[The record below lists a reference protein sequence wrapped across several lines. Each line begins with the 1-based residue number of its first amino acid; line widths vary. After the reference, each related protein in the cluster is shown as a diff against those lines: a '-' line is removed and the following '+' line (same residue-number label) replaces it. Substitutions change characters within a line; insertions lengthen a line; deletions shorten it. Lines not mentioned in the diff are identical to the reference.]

1 MARSAYH
8 LEFKGKKLKDMKKS
22 LLLAIA
28 ALCATM
34 TFAITPE
41 ELADSLNVFASQ
53 RAYLGKVKVS
63 DIQIDEKNITITT
76 CNRLSCVSLSP
87 QEIDE
92 LKSSVRQWVGGA
104 PTAQVNILSDGKE
117 LNEWVTAIYQKRD
130 KKLQYKPA
138 SAKYPLVHNASQP
151 YSAKQGLDGK
161 HIALWGS
168 HGIYY
173 VQAYRMWKWQR
184 ARLWTTIEDLY
195 TSSYTMPFLVPMLE
209 NAGAVVLQPRERDT
223 QLHEVIV
230 DDSQLAMGITPA
242 EGTGWGRPLKPLLEG
257 DNPFAMGGYSTVKST
272 AQYTPNLPE
281 GGEYAVYVS
290 YKSLPKSNPQA
301 EYTVVHKGISTTYH
315 VNQQMGGGTWIYLG
329 TFDFGTDANSNY
341 VTLTHKGKHITTTD
355 AIKFGGGWGSVA
367 RYPHP
372 EIGDDDFYTK
382 KDTHSQEVVT
392 DSTKHIENQVFATTS
407 GYPRYIE
414 GARYWLQYA
423 GIPDS
428 VYNYTGSKNDYTD
441 DFSCRGRWVNYL
453 AGGSTAYPE
462 GPGLNIP
469 VNMSVAFHSDA
480 GCHPTDKLVGTFMF
494 YTIKDDDK
502 ETTYPSGGD
511 RICNR
516 DFADYIQTQIVEDI
530 RQTMMPTWQKRH
542 LMQKSMSETRNP
554 KVPSTIIELLSHH
567 NYYDMTFGLDPK
579 FKFIA
584 SRAIYKG
591 MLRFIHQTT
600 GTPYVVQPLPV
611 QKMNISYTNNDSLH
625 IRWAERVDRLEPTAT
640 PTYYIVY
647 TRTSQLRDGQWQ
659 TSDWDNGIR
668 VTTPHA
674 TLPIQRGV
682 KYDIMVRAGNDGGVS
697 LPSEVLSAYIDAKYD
712 NKLALIINGFHR
724 VDAPEMFGIDSITG
738 GVVPGS
744 YAVSYGKE
752 ISFLGEQFDY
762 DRTNM
767 WESDDDCGFGMCHA
781 DKQKE
786 VNIGNTFDYPSM
798 HGNTLAQMGISYVST
813 SINAIESLEPY
824 TLVDII
830 MGKEKGE
837 KTDTIGCIPMHLRK
851 AIETYT
857 EQGGKILLSGSYI
870 ASDMRHTCD
879 TAFTH
884 NVLHYRYKTE
894 KASTCGRI
902 NFQYN
907 ILPTQQ
913 YEYYTKPNPQ
923 VIECEWPD
931 GIEPMTGGV
940 RIARYDDTYVNAGV
954 AYQDDKNRMII
965 LPFMLESVKEFDSLY
980 SDCIN
985 WLLHP

>member
-1 MARSAYH
+1 
-8 LEFKGKKLKDMKKS
+8 MKKS
-22 LLLAIA
+22 FFLAIA

-34 TFAITPE
+34 TFAITPQ

-63 DIQIDEKNITITT
+63 DIQIDEKNITINT
-76 CNRLSCVSLSP
+76 CNRLSCISLTP
-87 QEIDE
+87 EEIAG
-92 LKSSVRQWVGGA
+92 LKESVRQWVGGA
-104 PTAQVNILSDGKE
+104 PTAEVQIISDGKE
-117 LNEWVTAIYQKRD
+117 LDEWVTALYRKRD
-130 KKLQYKPA
+130 KKVQYKPA

-230 DDSQLAMGITPA
+230 DDSQLATGITPA

-257 DNPFAMGGYSTVKST
+257 DNPFMMGGYSTVKST

-281 GGEYAVYVS
+281 AGEYAVYVS

-341 VTLTHKGKHITTTD
+341 VTLTHKGKQITTTD

-392 DSTKHIENQVFATTS
+392 DSTLHIANQVHATTS

-453 AGGSTAYPE
+453 AGGSATYPE

-494 YTIKDDDK
+494 YTIKDDDQ

-516 DFADYIQTQIVEDI
+516 DFADYLQTQIVEDI

-542 LMQKSMSETRNP
+542 LMHKSMSETRNP

-579 FKFIA
+579 FKFIV

-611 QKMNISYTNNDSLH
+611 QQMNISYANNDSLH

-647 TRTSQLRDGQWQ
+647 TRTSQLKDGQWH

-668 VTTPHA
+668 VSAAEA

-682 KYDIMVRAGNDGGVS
+682 KYDIMVRAGNNGGVS
-697 LPSEVLSAYIDAKYD
+697 LPSEVLSAYIAPQYK
-712 NKLALIINGFHR
+712 NELALIINGFHR
-724 VDAPEMFGIDSITG
+724 VDAPDMFGIDSITG

-798 HGNTLAQMGISYVST
+798 HGNALAQMGISYVST

-824 TLVDII
+824 ALVDII

-837 KTDTIGCIPMHLRK
+837 KTDTIGCIPMHLRH
-851 AIETYT
+851 AIEAYT
-857 EQGGKILLSGSYI
+857 AQGGKLLLSGSYI

-907 ILPTQQ
+907 ILPTKQ

-931 GIEPMTGGV
+931 GIEPMTGSV

-965 LPFMLESVKEFDSLY
+965 LPFMLESVKDFPSLY

-985 WLLHP
+985 WLISQ

>member
-1 MARSAYH
+1 
-8 LEFKGKKLKDMKKS
+8 MKKS
-22 LLLAIA
+22 FLLAIA

-34 TFAITPE
+34 TFAITPQ
-41 ELADSLNVFASQ
+41 ELADSLNVFASE

-63 DIQIDEKNITITT
+63 DIQIDEKNITVTT
-76 CNRLSCVSLSP
+76 CNRLSCISLTP
-87 QEIDE
+87 QEITQ
-92 LKSSVRQWVGGA
+92 LKESVRQWVGGA
-104 PTAQVNILSDGKE
+104 PTATVSIISDGKE
-117 LNEWVTAIYQKRD
+117 LDEWVTALYKKRD

-223 QLHEVIV
+223 QLNEVIV
-230 DDSQLAMGITPA
+230 DDSQLATGIAPA
-242 EGTGWGRPLKPLLEG
+242 EGSGWGRPLKPLLEG
-257 DNPFAMGGYSTVKST
+257 DNPFAMGGYSIVKST
-272 AQYTPNLPE
+272 ARYTPNLPE
-281 GGEYAVYVS
+281 AGEYAVYVS

-329 TFDFGTDANSNY
+329 TFDFGTDGNSNY
-341 VTLTHKGKHITTTD
+341 VALTHRGKHITTTD

-372 EIGDDDFYTK
+372 EIGHDDFYTK

-392 DSTKHIENQVFATTS
+392 DSTSHKEMQAFATTS

-453 AGGSTAYPE
+453 AGGSAAYPD

-480 GCHPTDKLVGTFMF
+480 GCYPTDKLVGTFMF
-494 YTIKDDDK
+494 YTITGDDK
-502 ETTYPSGGD
+502 ETTYPAGGD

-530 RQTMMPTWQKRH
+530 RQTMVPNWQKRH

-579 FKFIA
+579 FKFIV

-611 QKMNISYTNNDSLH
+611 QQMNVIYANNDTLQ
-625 IRWAERVDRLEPTAT
+625 IRWAERVDSLEPTAT
-640 PTYYIVY
+640 PSYYVLY
-647 TRTSQLRDGQWQ
+647 TRTSQLKDGEWQ
-659 TSDWDNGIR
+659 TTDWDNG
-668 VTTPHA
+668 VVVKQNNA
-674 TLPIQRGV
+674 TMAIQRGV
-682 KYDIMVRAGNDGGVS
+682 KYDFMVRAGNNGGVS
-697 LPSEVLSAYIDAKYD
+697 MPSEVMSAYIDPAY
-712 NKLALIINGFHR
+712 NNNLALIINGFHR

-738 GVVPGS
+738 GIVPGS
-744 YAVSYGKE
+744 FAVSYGKE

-798 HGNTLAQMGISYVST
+798 HGKTLARMGVSYVSS
-813 SINAIESLEPY
+813 SINAIESLQPY

-830 MGKEKGE
+830 MGKQKGE
-837 KTDTIGCIPMHLRK
+837 KTDTIGCIPSHLRN
-851 AIETYT
+851 AIQAYT
-857 EQGGKILLSGSYI
+857 NQGGKILLTGSYI

-907 ILPTQQ
+907 ILPTKQ
-913 YEYYTKPNPQ
+913 YEYYTKPNLQ

-954 AYQDDKNRMII
+954 AYQDNKNRMII
-965 LPFMLESVKEFDSLY
+965 LPFMLESVKDFDALY

>member
-1 MARSAYH
+1 
-8 LEFKGKKLKDMKKS
+8 MKRAF
-22 LLLAIA
+22 LIAIA
-28 ALCATM
+28 ALCATLA
-34 TFAITPE
+34 FAITPQ
-41 ELADSLNVFASQ
+41 ELADSLSVFASE
-53 RAYLGKVKVS
+53 RAYVGKVKVS
-63 DIQIDEKNITITT
+63 DIQMDEKNITVTT
-76 CNRLSCVSLSP
+76 CNRLASISLTP
-87 QEIDE
+87 EEITT
-92 LKSSVRQWVGGA
+92 LKESVRQWVGGA
-104 PTAQVNILSDGKE
+104 PTAQVHIFSDGKE
-117 LNEWVTAIYQKRD
+117 LDEWVTALYKKRD
-130 KKLQYKPA
+130 KKLQYKA
-138 SAKYPLVHNASQP
+138 VSAKYPLVHNISQP
-151 YSAKQGLDGK
+151 YSAQQGLDGK

-195 TSSYTMPFLVPMLE
+195 TSSYTSTFLVPMLE

-223 QLHEVIV
+223 QLHEVII
-230 DDSQLAMGITPA
+230 DDSQLSEGITPA
-242 EGTGWGRPLKPLLEG
+242 EGSGWGRPIKPLLEG
-257 DNPFAMGGYSTVKST
+257 DNPFAMGGYSTVNNQ
-272 AQYTPNLPE
+272 ARYTPNLPE
-281 GGEYAVYVS
+281 AGEYAVYVS

-329 TFDFGTDANSNY
+329 TFDFGTDVNSNY
-341 VTLTHKGKHITTTD
+341 VTLTHKGKHTTTTD

-392 DSTKHIENQVFATTS
+392 DSSKHIANQAFATTS

-428 VYNYTGSKNDYTD
+428 IYNYTGSKNDYTD

-453 AGGSTAYPE
+453 AGGSAAYPD

-480 GCHPTDKLVGTFMF
+480 GCYPTDKLVGTFMF
-494 YTIKDDDK
+494 YTLYDDDK
-502 ETTYPSGGD
+502 ETTYPAGGD

-516 DFADYIQTQIVEDI
+516 DYADYIQTQIVEDI

-542 LMQKSMSETRNP
+542 LMHKSMSETRNP

-579 FKFIA
+579 FKFIV

-611 QKMNISYTNNDSLH
+611 QEMNISYTNNDTLN

-640 PTYYIVY
+640 PTYYILY
-647 TRTSQLRDGQWQ
+647 TRTSQLKDGEWIA
-659 TSDWDNGIR
+659 SDWDNGVKVKNPKAAI
-668 VTTPHA
+668 A
-674 TLPIQRGV
+674 IKRGV
-682 KYDIMVRAGNDGGVS
+682 KYDFMVRAGNNGGVS
-697 LPSEVLSAYIDAKYD
+697 LPSETLSAYIAPDYKND
-712 NKLALIINGFHR
+712 LALIINGFHR
-724 VDAPEMFGIDSITG
+724 VDAPDMFGIDSITG
-738 GVVPGS
+738 GVIPGS

-798 HGNTLAQMGISYVST
+798 HGNVLAQMGISYVS
-813 SINAIESLEPY
+813 SSVDAIESLEPY

-830 MGKEKGE
+830 MGKQKGE
-837 KTDTIGCIPMHLRK
+837 KTDTIGCIPMHLRE
-851 AIETYT
+851 AINSYT
-857 EQGGKILLSGSYI
+857 HQGGKILLTGSYI

-879 TAFTH
+879 TAWTH
-884 NVLHYRYKTE
+884 NTMHYRYKTE

-954 AYQDDKNRMII
+954 AYQDDLNRMII
-965 LPFMLESVKEFDSLY
+965 LPFMLESVKDFNGLY
-980 SDCIN
+980 SECIK
-985 WLLHP
+985 WLISL

>member
-1 MARSAYH
+1 
-8 LEFKGKKLKDMKKS
+8 MKKS
-22 LLLAIA
+22 FFLAIA

-34 TFAITPE
+34 TFAITPQ

-63 DIQIDEKNITITT
+63 DIQIDEKNITINT
-76 CNRLSCVSLSP
+76 CNRLSCISLTP
-87 QEIDE
+87 EEIAG
-92 LKSSVRQWVGGA
+92 LKESVRQWVGGA
-104 PTAQVNILSDGKE
+104 PTAEVQIISDGKE
-117 LNEWVTAIYQKRD
+117 LDEWVTALYRKRD
-130 KKLQYKPA
+130 KKVQYKPA

-230 DDSQLAMGITPA
+230 DDSQLATGITPA

-281 GGEYAVYVS
+281 AGEYAVYVS

-315 VNQQMGGGTWIYLG
+315 VNQQMGGGTWIHLG

-341 VTLTHKGKHITTTD
+341 VTLTHKGKQITTTD

-392 DSTKHIENQVFATTS
+392 DSTLHIANQVHATTS

-453 AGGSTAYPE
+453 AGGSAAYPE

-494 YTIKDDDK
+494 YTIKDDDQ

-516 DFADYIQTQIVEDI
+516 DFADYLQTQIVEDI

-542 LMQKSMSETRNP
+542 LMHKSMSETRNP

-579 FKFIA
+579 FKFIV

-611 QKMNISYTNNDSLH
+611 QQMNISYANNDSLH

-647 TRTSQLRDGQWQ
+647 TRTSQLKDGQWQ

-668 VTTPHA
+668 VSA
-674 TLPIQRGV
+674 AEAILPIQRGV
-682 KYDIMVRAGNDGGVS
+682 KYDIMVRAGNNGGVS
-697 LPSEVLSAYIDAKYD
+697 MPSEVLSAYIAPQY
-712 NKLALIINGFHR
+712 NNELALIINGFHR
-724 VDAPEMFGIDSITG
+724 VDAPDMFGIDSITG

-744 YAVSYGKE
+744 YAVSYCKD

-798 HGNTLAQMGISYVST
+798 HGDALAQMGISYVST

-824 TLVDII
+824 ALVDII

-837 KTDTIGCIPMHLRK
+837 KTDTIGCIPMHLRQ
-851 AIETYT
+851 AIEAYT
-857 EQGGKILLSGSYI
+857 AQGGKLLLSGSYI

-907 ILPTQQ
+907 ILPTKQ

-954 AYQDDKNRMII
+954 AYQDDKNRIII
-965 LPFMLESVKEFDSLY
+965 LPFMLESVKDFPALY

-985 WLLHP
+985 WLISQ

>member
-1 MARSAYH
+1 
-8 LEFKGKKLKDMKKS
+8 MKKS

-63 DIQIDEKNITITT
+63 DIQIDEKNITVTT
-76 CNRLSCVSLSP
+76 CNRLSCVSLTP
-87 QEIDE
+87 EEITG
-92 LKSSVRQWVGGA
+92 LKESVRQWVGGA

-117 LNEWVTAIYQKRD
+117 LDEWVTALYRKRD

-230 DDSQLAMGITPA
+230 DDSQLATGITPA

-392 DSTKHIENQVFATTS
+392 DSTKHIENQAFATTS

-516 DFADYIQTQIVEDI
+516 DFADFIQTQIVEDI

-542 LMQKSMSETRNP
+542 LMHQSMSETRNP

-611 QKMNISYTNNDSLH
+611 QQMNISYANNDSLH
-625 IRWAERVDRLEPTAT
+625 ISWAERVDRLEPTAT
-640 PTYYIVY
+640 PTYYIIY

-798 HGNTLAQMGISYVST
+798 HGNTLAQLGISYVST

-837 KTDTIGCIPMHLRK
+837 KTDTIGCIPMHLRN

-857 EQGGKILLSGSYI
+857 EQGGKILLAGSYI

-965 LPFMLESVKEFDSLY
+965 LPFMLESVKDFDALY
-980 SDCIN
+980 SNCIK
-985 WLLHP
+985 WLNND

>member
-1 MARSAYH
+1 
-8 LEFKGKKLKDMKKS
+8 MKKS
-22 LLLAIA
+22 FFLAIA

-34 TFAITPE
+34 TFAITPQ

-63 DIQIDEKNITITT
+63 DIQIDEKNITINT
-76 CNRLSCVSLSP
+76 CNRLSCISLTP
-87 QEIDE
+87 EEIAG
-92 LKSSVRQWVGGA
+92 LKESVRQWVGGA
-104 PTAQVNILSDGKE
+104 PTAEVQIISDGKE
-117 LNEWVTAIYQKRD
+117 LNEWVTALYKKRD

-230 DDSQLAMGITPA
+230 DDSQLATGITPA

-281 GGEYAVYVS
+281 AGEYAVYVS

-341 VTLTHKGKHITTTD
+341 VTLTHKGKQITTTD

-392 DSTKHIENQVFATTS
+392 DSTLHIANQVHATTS

-453 AGGSTAYPE
+453 AGGSAAYPE

-494 YTIKDDDK
+494 YTIKDDDQ

-516 DFADYIQTQIVEDI
+516 DFADYLQTQIVEDI
-530 RQTMMPTWQKRH
+530 RHTMMPTWQKRH
-542 LMQKSMSETRNP
+542 LMHKSMSETRNP

-567 NYYDMTFGLDPK
+567 NYYDMTFGLDPR
-579 FKFIA
+579 FKFIV

-611 QKMNISYTNNDSLH
+611 QQMNISYANNDSLH
-625 IRWAERVDRLEPTAT
+625 IRWAERMDRLEPTAT

-647 TRTSQLRDGQWQ
+647 TRTSQLKDGQWQ

-668 VTTPHA
+668 VSATEA
-674 TLPIQRGV
+674 TLPIQCGV
-682 KYDIMVRAGNDGGVS
+682 KYDIMVRAGNNGGVS
-697 LPSEVLSAYIDAKYD
+697 MPSEVLSAYIAPQYK
-712 NKLALIINGFHR
+712 NELALIINGFHR
-724 VDAPEMFGIDSITG
+724 VDAPDMFGIDSITG

-798 HGNTLAQMGISYVST
+798 HGNALAKMGISYVSS

-837 KTDTIGCIPMHLRK
+837 KTDTIGCIPMHLRH
-851 AIETYT
+851 AIEAYT
-857 EQGGKILLSGSYI
+857 AQGGKLLLSGSYI

-907 ILPTQQ
+907 ILPTKQ

-931 GIEPMTGGV
+931 GIEPMAGGV

-965 LPFMLESVKEFDSLY
+965 LPFMLESVKDFQALY

-985 WLLHP
+985 WLISQ

>member
-1 MARSAYH
+1 
-8 LEFKGKKLKDMKKS
+8 MKRAF
-22 LLLAIA
+22 LIAIA
-28 ALCATM
+28 ALCATLA
-34 TFAITPE
+34 FAITPQ
-41 ELADSLNVFASQ
+41 ELADSLSVFASE
-53 RAYLGKVKVS
+53 RAYVGKVKVS
-63 DIQIDEKNITITT
+63 DIQMDEKNITVTT
-76 CNRLSCVSLSP
+76 CNRLASISLTP
-87 QEIDE
+87 EEITM
-92 LKSSVRQWVGGA
+92 LKESVRQWVGGA
-104 PTAQVNILSDGKE
+104 PTAQVHIFSDGKE
-117 LNEWVTAIYQKRD
+117 LDEWVTALYKKRD
-130 KKLQYKPA
+130 KKLQYKA
-138 SAKYPLVHNASQP
+138 VSAKYPLVHNISQP
-151 YSAKQGLDGK
+151 YSAQQGLDGK

-195 TSSYTMPFLVPMLE
+195 TSSYTSTFLVPMLE

-223 QLHEVIV
+223 QLHEVII
-230 DDSQLAMGITPA
+230 DDSQLSEGITPA
-242 EGTGWGRPLKPLLEG
+242 EGSGWGRPIKPLLEG
-257 DNPFAMGGYSTVKST
+257 DNPFAMGGYSTVNNQ
-272 AQYTPNLPE
+272 ARYTPNLPE
-281 GGEYAVYVS
+281 AGEYAVYVS

-329 TFDFGTDANSNY
+329 TFDFGTDVNSNY
-341 VTLTHKGKHITTTD
+341 VTLTHKGKHTTTTD

-392 DSTKHIENQVFATTS
+392 DSSKHIANQAFATTS

-428 VYNYTGSKNDYTD
+428 IYNYTGSKNDYTD

-453 AGGSTAYPE
+453 AGGSAAYPD

-480 GCHPTDKLVGTFMF
+480 GCYPTDKLVGTFMF
-494 YTIKDDDK
+494 YTLYDDDK
-502 ETTYPSGGD
+502 ETTYPAGGD

-516 DFADYIQTQIVEDI
+516 DYADYIQTQIVEDI

-542 LMQKSMSETRNP
+542 LMHKSMSETRNP

-579 FKFIA
+579 FKFIV

-611 QKMNISYTNNDSLH
+611 QEMNISYTNNDTLN

-640 PTYYIVY
+640 PTYYILY
-647 TRTSQLRDGQWQ
+647 TRTSQLKDGEWIA
-659 TSDWDNGIR
+659 SDWDNGVKVKNPKAAI
-668 VTTPHA
+668 A
-674 TLPIQRGV
+674 IKRGV
-682 KYDIMVRAGNDGGVS
+682 KYDFMVRAGNNGGVS
-697 LPSEVLSAYIDAKYD
+697 LPSETLSAYIAPDYKND
-712 NKLALIINGFHR
+712 LALIINGFHR
-724 VDAPEMFGIDSITG
+724 VDAPDMFGIDSITG
-738 GVVPGS
+738 GVIPGS

-798 HGNTLAQMGISYVST
+798 HGNVLAQMGISYVS
-813 SINAIESLEPY
+813 SSVDAIESLEPY

-830 MGKEKGE
+830 MGKQKGE
-837 KTDTIGCIPMHLRK
+837 KTDTIGCIPMHLRE
-851 AIETYT
+851 AINSYT
-857 EQGGKILLSGSYI
+857 HQGGKILLTGSYI

-879 TAFTH
+879 TAWTH
-884 NVLHYRYKTE
+884 NTMHYRYKTE

-954 AYQDDKNRMII
+954 AYQDDLNRMII
-965 LPFMLESVKEFDSLY
+965 LPFMLESVKDFNGLY
-980 SDCIN
+980 SECIK
-985 WLLHP
+985 WLISL

>member
-1 MARSAYH
+1 
-8 LEFKGKKLKDMKKS
+8 MKKAYI
-22 LLLAIA
+22 LVIA
-28 ALCATM
+28 ALCATI

-41 ELADSLNVFASQ
+41 ELASSLSDFASE
-53 RAYLGKVKVS
+53 RAYVGKVKVS
-63 DIQIDEKNITITT
+63 DIQIDDKNITVTT
-76 CNRLSCVSLSP
+76 CNRLACISLSP
-87 QEIDE
+87 EE
-92 LKSSVRQWVGGA
+92 VSSLKDSVRLWVGVD
-104 PTAQVNILSDGKE
+104 PTMQVNIISDGKE
-117 LNEWVTAIYQKRD
+117 LNEWGTALYTKRD
-130 KKLQYKPA
+130 KNLQYKVA

-195 TSSYTMPFLVPMLE
+195 TSSYTRSFLVPMLE

-230 DDSQLAMGITPA
+230 DDSELTEGITSVQDA
-242 EGTGWGRPLKPLLEG
+242 GWGRPSAPLLEG
-257 DNPFAMGGYSTVKST
+257 DNPFAMGNYSTVNT
-272 AQYTPNLPE
+272 AVRYTPQLPE
-281 GGEYAVYVS
+281 SGEYAVYVS

-301 EYTVVHKGISTTYH
+301 KYTVVHKGISTTYH

-329 TFDFGTDANSNY
+329 TFDFGTDVNSNY

-372 EIGDDDFYTK
+372 EIGHDDFYTK

-392 DSTKHIENQVFATTS
+392 DSTSHKEMQALATTS

-453 AGGSTAYPE
+453 AGGSKAYPE

-480 GCHPTDKLVGTFMF
+480 GCYPTDEIVGTFMF
-494 YTIKDDDK
+494 YIDKGDDQ
-502 ETTYPSGGD
+502 ETTYPAGGD

-530 RQTMMPTWQKRH
+530 RQTMLPTWQKRH
-542 LMQKSMSETRNP
+542 LMRKSLSEVRNP
-554 KVPSTIIELLSHH
+554 KVPCTIIELLSHH
-567 NYYDMTFGLDPK
+567 NYYDMKFGLDPK
-579 FKFIA
+579 FKFIV

-611 QKMNISYTNNDSLH
+611 QQMNIDYVQGDSLQ
-625 IRWAERVDRLEPTAT
+625 ISWAERIDRLEPTAT
-640 PTYYIVY
+640 PTYYILY
-647 TRTSQLRDGQWQ
+647 TRASKKKDGQWIA
-659 TSDWDNGIR
+659 SDWDNG
-668 VTTPHA
+668 VVVSQNSTTIA
-674 TLPIQRGV
+674 IQRGV
-682 KYDIMVRAGNDGGVS
+682 KYDFMVRAGNEGGVS
-697 LPSEVLSAYIDAKYD
+697 LESEILSAYIDPAYD
-712 NKLALIINGFHR
+712 NKQLVLIINGFHR

-781 DKQKE
+781 DYQKE
-786 VNIGNTFDYPSM
+786 VNMGNTFDYPSM
-798 HGNTLAQMGISYVST
+798 HGQSLAEMGVSYVSS
-813 SINAIESLEPY
+813 SINAVESLAPY
-824 TLVDII
+824 ALVDII
-830 MGKEKGE
+830 MGKEKTS
-837 KTDTIGCIPMHLRK
+837 KNDSIGCIPMHMRN
-851 AIETYT
+851 AIEAYT
-857 EQGGKILLSGSYI
+857 NQGGKLLLTGSYI
-870 ASDMRHTCD
+870 ASNMRHTCD

-907 ILPTQQ
+907 VLPTKQ
-913 YEYYTKPNPQ
+913 YEYYTRPNPQ

-931 GIEPMTGGV
+931 GIEPMTGGA

-954 AYQDDKNRMII
+954 AYEDDKNRMII
-965 LPFMLESVKEFDSLY
+965 LPFMLESVKDFNKLY

-985 WLLHP
+985 WLINP

>member
-1 MARSAYH
+1 
-8 LEFKGKKLKDMKKS
+8 MKKS

-41 ELADSLNVFASQ
+41 ELADSLNVFASR

-63 DIQIDEKNITITT
+63 DIQIDEQNITITT

-130 KKLQYKPA
+130 KKLQYKMA
-138 SAKYPLVHNASQP
+138 TAKYPLVHNASQP

-230 DDSQLAMGITPA
+230 DDSQLAIGITHA

-281 GGEYAVYVS
+281 EGEYAVYVS

-301 EYTVVHKGISTTYH
+301 EYTVVHKGITTTYH

-329 TFDFGTDANSNY
+329 TFDFGTDANSNF

-355 AIKFGGGWGSVA
+355 AVKFGGGWGSVA

-392 DSTKHIENQVFATTS
+392 DSTKHIENQAFATTS

-494 YTIKDDDK
+494 YTIKDDDQQ
-502 ETTYPSGGD
+502 TTYPSGGD

-516 DFADYIQTQIVEDI
+516 DFADFIQTQIVEDI

-542 LMQKSMSETRNP
+542 LMHQSMSETRNP

-611 QKMNISYTNNDSLH
+611 QQMNINYANNDSLH
-625 IRWAERVDRLEPTAT
+625 ITWAERVDRLEPTAT
-640 PTYYIVY
+640 PTYYIIY

-668 VTTPHA
+668 VTTPQA
-674 TLPIQRGV
+674 MLPIQRGV

-738 GVVPGS
+738 GIVPGS

-798 HGNTLAQMGISYVST
+798 HGNTLAQLGISYVST

-931 GIEPMTGGV
+931 GIEPMTGSV

-965 LPFMLESVKEFDSLY
+965 LPFMLESVKDFPALY

-985 WLLHP
+985 WLISQ

>member
-1 MARSAYH
+1 
-8 LEFKGKKLKDMKKS
+8 MKKS
-22 LLLAIA
+22 FFLAIA

-63 DIQIDEKNITITT
+63 DIQIDEQNITITT

-130 KKLQYKPA
+130 KKLQYKMA
-138 SAKYPLVHNASQP
+138 TAKYPLVHNASQP

-281 GGEYAVYVS
+281 EGEYAVYVS

-301 EYTVVHKGISTTYH
+301 EYTVVHKGITTTYH

-329 TFDFGTDANSNY
+329 TFDFGTDANSNF

-355 AIKFGGGWGSVA
+355 AVKFGGGWGSVA

-392 DSTKHIENQVFATTS
+392 DSTKHIENQAFATTS

-494 YTIKDDDK
+494 YTIKDDDQQ
-502 ETTYPSGGD
+502 TTYPSGGD

-516 DFADYIQTQIVEDI
+516 DFADFIQTQIVEDI

-542 LMQKSMSETRNP
+542 LMHQSMSETRNP

-611 QKMNISYTNNDSLH
+611 QQMNINYANNDSLH
-625 IRWAERVDRLEPTAT
+625 ITWAERVDRLEPTAT
-640 PTYYIVY
+640 PTYYIIY

-668 VTTPHA
+668 VTTPQA
-674 TLPIQRGV
+674 MLPIQRGV

-738 GVVPGS
+738 GIVPGS

-798 HGNTLAQMGISYVST
+798 HGNTLAQLGISYVST

-931 GIEPMTGGV
+931 GIEPMTGSV

-965 LPFMLESVKEFDSLY
+965 LPFMLESVKDFPALY

-985 WLLHP
+985 WLISQ

>member
-1 MARSAYH
+1 
-8 LEFKGKKLKDMKKS
+8 MKKS

-230 DDSQLAMGITPA
+230 DDSQLATGITPA

-392 DSTKHIENQVFATTS
+392 DSTLHIANQALATTS

-516 DFADYIQTQIVEDI
+516 DFADFIQTQIVEDI

-542 LMQKSMSETRNP
+542 LMHQSMSETRNP

-611 QKMNISYTNNDSLH
+611 QQMNISYANNDSLH

-640 PTYYIVY
+640 PTYYIIY

-724 VDAPEMFGIDSITG
+724 VDAPKMFGIDSITG

-798 HGNTLAQMGISYVST
+798 HGTTLAQMGISYVST

-965 LPFMLESVKEFDSLY
+965 LPFMLESVKDFDALY
-980 SDCIN
+980 SDCIK
-985 WLLHP
+985 WLNND

>member
-1 MARSAYH
+1 
-8 LEFKGKKLKDMKKS
+8 MKKS

-63 DIQIDEKNITITT
+63 DMQIDENNITITT
-76 CNRLSCVSLSP
+76 CNRLSCVSLTP
-87 QEIDE
+87 EEIAG
-92 LKSSVRQWVGGA
+92 LKESVRQWVGGA
-104 PTAQVNILSDGKE
+104 PTAQVHILSDGKE
-117 LNEWVTAIYQKRD
+117 LDEWVTALYRKRD

-272 AQYTPNLPE
+272 AQYTPTLPKA
-281 GGEYAVYVS
+281 GEYAVYVS

-329 TFDFGTDANSNY
+329 TFDFGTDANSNF

-355 AIKFGGGWGSVA
+355 AVKFGGGWGSVA

-392 DSTKHIENQVFATTS
+392 DSTKHIENQAFATTS

-516 DFADYIQTQIVEDI
+516 DFADFIQTQIVEDI

-542 LMQKSMSETRNP
+542 LMHQSMSETRNP

-611 QKMNISYTNNDSLH
+611 QQMNISYANNDSLH

-640 PTYYIVY
+640 PTYYIIY

-857 EQGGKILLSGSYI
+857 EQGGKILLAGSYI

-913 YEYYTKPNPQ
+913 YEYYTTPNPQ

-965 LPFMLESVKEFDSLY
+965 LPFMLESVKDFHALY

-985 WLLHP
+985 WLLLNP

>member
-1 MARSAYH
+1 
-8 LEFKGKKLKDMKKS
+8 MKKS
-22 LLLAIA
+22 FFLAIA

-34 TFAITPE
+34 TFAITPQ

-63 DIQIDEKNITITT
+63 DIQIDEKNITINT
-76 CNRLSCVSLSP
+76 CNRLSCISLTP
-87 QEIDE
+87 EEIAG
-92 LKSSVRQWVGGA
+92 LKESVRQWVGGA
-104 PTAQVNILSDGKE
+104 PTAEVQIISDGKE
-117 LNEWVTAIYQKRD
+117 LNEWVTALYRKRD
-130 KKLQYKPA
+130 KKVQYKPA

-230 DDSQLAMGITPA
+230 DDSQLATGITPA

-281 GGEYAVYVS
+281 AGEYAVYVS

-341 VTLTHKGKHITTTD
+341 VTLTHKGKQITTTD

-392 DSTKHIENQVFATTS
+392 DSTLHIANQVHATTS

-453 AGGSTAYPE
+453 AGGSAAYPE

-494 YTIKDDDK
+494 YTIKDDDQ

-516 DFADYIQTQIVEDI
+516 DFADYLQTQIVEDI

-542 LMQKSMSETRNP
+542 LMHKSMSETRNP

-567 NYYDMTFGLDPK
+567 NYYDMTFGLNPK
-579 FKFIA
+579 FKFIV

-611 QKMNISYTNNDSLH
+611 QQMNISYANNDSLH

-647 TRTSQLRDGQWQ
+647 TRTSQLKDGQWQ

-668 VTTPHA
+668 VSATEA

-682 KYDIMVRAGNDGGVS
+682 KYDIMVRAGNNGGVS
-697 LPSEVLSAYIDAKYD
+697 MPSEVLSAYIAPQYK
-712 NKLALIINGFHR
+712 NELALIINGFHR
-724 VDAPEMFGIDSITG
+724 VDAPDMFGIDSITG

-837 KTDTIGCIPMHLRK
+837 KTDTIGCIPTHLRH
-851 AIETYT
+851 AIEAYT
-857 EQGGKILLSGSYI
+857 AQGGKLLLSGSYI

-907 ILPTQQ
+907 ILPTKQ

-965 LPFMLESVKEFDSLY
+965 LPFMLESVKDFQALY

-985 WLLHP
+985 WLISQ

>member
-1 MARSAYH
+1 
-8 LEFKGKKLKDMKKS
+8 MKKS

-41 ELADSLNVFASQ
+41 ELADSLNQFASQ

-63 DIQIDEKNITITT
+63 DIQIDEENITVTT
-76 CNRLSCVSLSP
+76 CNRLSCISLSP

-92 LKSSVRQWVGGA
+92 LKSSVRQWVNGE
-104 PTAQVNILSDGKE
+104 PTAEVHILSDGKE
-117 LNEWVTAIYQKRD
+117 LNEWVTALYRKRD
-130 KKLQYKPA
+130 KKLQYKA
-138 SAKYPLVHNASQP
+138 TSAKYPLVHNASQP

-230 DDSQLAMGITPA
+230 DDSQLATGITPA

-257 DNPFAMGGYSTVKST
+257 DNPFTMGGYSTVNTS
-272 AQYTPNLPE
+272 ARYTPALPAS
-281 GGEYAVYVS
+281 GEYAVYVS

-329 TFDFGTDANSNY
+329 TFDFGTDANSNF

-392 DSTKHIENQVFATTS
+392 DSTKHIENQAFATTS

-453 AGGSTAYPE
+453 AGGSAAYPE

-494 YTIKDDDK
+494 YTIKDDDQQ
-502 ETTYPSGGD
+502 TTYPSGGD

-516 DFADYIQTQIVEDI
+516 DFADYLQTQIVEDI

-542 LMQKSMSETRNP
+542 LMHKSMSETRNP

-579 FKFIA
+579 FKFIV

-611 QKMNISYTNNDSLH
+611 QQMNISYANNDSLH
-625 IRWAERVDRLEPTAT
+625 ISWAERVDRLEPTAT
-640 PTYYIVY
+640 PTYYIIY
-647 TRTSQLRDGQWQ
+647 MRTSQLKDGQWQ
-659 TSDWDNGIR
+659 TSDWNNGIR

-697 LPSEVLSAYIDAKYD
+697 LPSEVLSAYIAPQYNND
-712 NKLALIINGFHR
+712 LALIINGFHR
-724 VDAPEMFGIDSITG
+724 VDAPDMFGIDSITG

-798 HGNTLAQMGISYVST
+798 HGNTLAQLGISYVST
-813 SINAIESLEPY
+813 SIDAIDSLEPY

-857 EQGGKILLSGSYI
+857 EQGGKILISGSYI

-907 ILPTQQ
+907 ILPTKQ

-954 AYQDDKNRMII
+954 AYQDDKSRMII
-965 LPFMLESVKEFDSLY
+965 LPFMLESVKDFDALY
-980 SDCIN
+980 SDCIK
-985 WLLHP
+985 WLNND

>member
-1 MARSAYH
+1 
-8 LEFKGKKLKDMKKS
+8 
-22 LLLAIA
+22 
-28 ALCATM
+28 
-34 TFAITPE
+34 
-41 ELADSLNVFASQ
+41 
-53 RAYLGKVKVS
+53 
-63 DIQIDEKNITITT
+63 
-76 CNRLSCVSLSP
+76 
-87 QEIDE
+87 
-92 LKSSVRQWVGGA
+92 
-104 PTAQVNILSDGKE
+104 
-117 LNEWVTAIYQKRD
+117 
-130 KKLQYKPA
+130 
-138 SAKYPLVHNASQP
+138 
-151 YSAKQGLDGK
+151 
-161 HIALWGS
+161 
-168 HGIYY
+168 
-173 VQAYRMWKWQR
+173 
-184 ARLWTTIEDLY
+184 
-195 TSSYTMPFLVPMLE
+195 
-209 NAGAVVLQPRERDT
+209 
-223 QLHEVIV
+223 
-230 DDSQLAMGITPA
+230 
-242 EGTGWGRPLKPLLEG
+242 
-257 DNPFAMGGYSTVKST
+257 
-272 AQYTPNLPE
+272 
-281 GGEYAVYVS
+281 
-290 YKSLPKSNPQA
+290 
-301 EYTVVHKGISTTYH
+301 
-315 VNQQMGGGTWIYLG
+315 
-329 TFDFGTDANSNY
+329 
-341 VTLTHKGKHITTTD
+341 
-355 AIKFGGGWGSVA
+355 
-367 RYPHP
+367 
-372 EIGDDDFYTK
+372 
-382 KDTHSQEVVT
+382 
-392 DSTKHIENQVFATTS
+392 
-407 GYPRYIE
+407 
-414 GARYWLQYA
+414 
-423 GIPDS
+423 
-428 VYNYTGSKNDYTD
+428 
-441 DFSCRGRWVNYL
+441 
-453 AGGSTAYPE
+453 
-462 GPGLNIP
+462 
-469 VNMSVAFHSDA
+469 
-480 GCHPTDKLVGTFMF
+480 MF
-494 YTIKDDDK
+494 YTLYDDDK
-502 ETTYPSGGD
+502 ETTYPAGGD

-516 DFADYIQTQIVEDI
+516 DYADYIQTQIVEDI

-542 LMQKSMSETRNP
+542 LMHKSMSETRNP

-579 FKFIA
+579 FKFIV

-611 QKMNISYTNNDSLH
+611 QQMNISYANNDSLH
-625 IRWAERVDRLEPTAT
+625 ISWAERVDRLEPTAT
-640 PTYYIVY
+640 PTYYIIY

-798 HGNTLAQMGISYVST
+798 HGNTLAQLGISYVST

-837 KTDTIGCIPMHLRK
+837 KTDTIGCIPMHLRN

-857 EQGGKILLSGSYI
+857 EQGGKILLAGSYI

-954 AYQDDKNRMII
+954 AYRDDKNRMII
-965 LPFMLESVKEFDSLY
+965 LPFMLESVKDFDALY
-980 SDCIN
+980 SNCIK
-985 WLLHP
+985 WLNND

>member
-1 MARSAYH
+1 
-8 LEFKGKKLKDMKKS
+8 MKRAF
-22 LLLAIA
+22 LIAIA

-34 TFAITPE
+34 TFAITPQ
-41 ELADSLNVFASQ
+41 ELADSLSVFASE
-53 RAYLGKVKVS
+53 RAYVGKVKVS
-63 DIQIDEKNITITT
+63 DIQMDEKNITVTT
-76 CNRLSCVSLSP
+76 CNRLASISLTP
-87 QEIDE
+87 EEITM
-92 LKSSVRQWVGGA
+92 LKESVRQWVGGA
-104 PTAQVNILSDGKE
+104 PTAQVHIFSDGKE
-117 LNEWVTAIYQKRD
+117 LDEWVTALYKKRD
-130 KKLQYKPA
+130 KKLQYKA
-138 SAKYPLVHNASQP
+138 VSAKYPLVHNISQP
-151 YSAKQGLDGK
+151 YSAQQGLDGK

-195 TSSYTMPFLVPMLE
+195 TSSYTSTFLVPMLE

-223 QLHEVIV
+223 QLHEVII
-230 DDSQLAMGITPA
+230 DDSQLSEGITPA
-242 EGTGWGRPLKPLLEG
+242 EGSGWGRPIKPLLEG
-257 DNPFAMGGYSTVKST
+257 DNPFAMGGYSTVNNQ
-272 AQYTPNLPE
+272 ARYTPNLPE
-281 GGEYAVYVS
+281 AGEYAVYVS

-329 TFDFGTDANSNY
+329 TFDFGTDVNSNY
-341 VTLTHKGKHITTTD
+341 VTLTHKGKHTTTTD

-392 DSTKHIENQVFATTS
+392 DSSKHIANQAFATTS

-428 VYNYTGSKNDYTD
+428 IYNYPGSKNDYTD

-453 AGGSTAYPE
+453 AGGSAAYPD

-480 GCHPTDKLVGTFMF
+480 GCYPTDKLVGTFMF
-494 YTIKDDDK
+494 YTLYDDDK
-502 ETTYPSGGD
+502 ETTYPAGGD

-516 DFADYIQTQIVEDI
+516 DYADYIQTQIVEDI

-542 LMQKSMSETRNP
+542 LMHKSMSETRNP

-579 FKFIA
+579 FKFIV

-611 QKMNISYTNNDSLH
+611 QEMNISYTNNDTLN

-640 PTYYIVY
+640 PTYYILY
-647 TRTSQLRDGQWQ
+647 TRTSQLKDGEWIA
-659 TSDWDNGIR
+659 SDWDNGVKVKNPKAAI
-668 VTTPHA
+668 A
-674 TLPIQRGV
+674 IKRGV
-682 KYDIMVRAGNDGGVS
+682 KYDFMVRAGNNGGVS
-697 LPSEVLSAYIDAKYD
+697 LPSETLSAYIAPDYKND
-712 NKLALIINGFHR
+712 LALIINGFHR
-724 VDAPEMFGIDSITG
+724 VDAPDMFGIDSITG
-738 GVVPGS
+738 GVIPGS

-798 HGNTLAQMGISYVST
+798 HGNVLAQMGISYVS
-813 SINAIESLEPY
+813 SSVDAIESLEPY

-830 MGKEKGE
+830 MGKQKGE
-837 KTDTIGCIPMHLRK
+837 KTDTIGCIPMHLRE
-851 AIETYT
+851 AINSYT
-857 EQGGKILLSGSYI
+857 HQGGKILLTGSYI

-879 TAFTH
+879 TAWTH
-884 NVLHYRYKTE
+884 NTMHYRYKTE

-954 AYQDDKNRMII
+954 AYQDDLNRMII
-965 LPFMLESVKEFDSLY
+965 LPFMLESVKDFNGLY
-980 SDCIN
+980 SECIK
-985 WLLHP
+985 WLISL

>member
-1 MARSAYH
+1 
-8 LEFKGKKLKDMKKS
+8 MKKTWIIGLLS
-22 LLLAIA
+22 LLYVGAY
-28 ALCATM
+28 
-34 TFAITPE
+34 AITPQ
-41 ELADSLNVFASQ
+41 ELADSLSVFASE
-53 RAYLGKVKVS
+53 RAYVGKVKVS
-63 DIQIDEKNITITT
+63 DIQMDEKNITVTT
-76 CNRLSCVSLSP
+76 CNRLASISLTP
-87 QEIDE
+87 EEIAT
-92 LKSSVRQWVGGA
+92 LKESVRTWVGGA
-104 PTAQVNILSDGKE
+104 PTAQVNIISDDKE
-117 LNEWVTAIYQKRD
+117 LEEWVTALYKKRD
-130 KKLQYKPA
+130 KKLQYKA
-138 SAKYPLVHNASQP
+138 VSAKYPLVHNASQP

-195 TSSYTMPFLVPMLE
+195 TSSYTMSFLVPMLE

-230 DDSQLAMGITPA
+230 DDSQLSSGIMPN
-242 EGTGWGRPLKPLLEG
+242 EGAGWGKPVKPLLEG
-257 DNPFAMGGYSTVKST
+257 DNPFEMGGYSTVKDQ
-272 AQYTPNLPE
+272 ARYTPNLPE
-281 GGEYAVYVS
+281 AGEYAVYVS

-301 EYTVVHKGISTTYH
+301 EYTVVHRGVATTYH

-329 TFDFGTDANSNY
+329 TFDFGTDVNSNY

-382 KDTHSQEVVT
+382 KDTHSQEEVT
-392 DSTKHIENQVFATTS
+392 DSTRHKEMQVFATTS

-453 AGGSTAYPE
+453 AGGSAAYPE

-494 YTIKDDDK
+494 YTIQDDDK
-502 ETTYPSGGD
+502 ETTYPAGGD

-516 DFADYIQTQIVEDI
+516 DYADYIQTQIVEDI
-530 RQTMMPTWQKRH
+530 RHTMMPTWQKRH
-542 LMQKSMSETRNP
+542 LMHKSMSETRNP

-579 FKFIA
+579 FKFIV

-611 QKMNISYTNNDSLH
+611 QQMNVSYANNDTLN
-625 IRWAERVDRLEPTAT
+625 IRWAERADRLEPTAT
-640 PTYYIVY
+640 PTYYILY
-647 TRTSQLRDGQWQ
+647 TRTSQLKDGEWV
-659 TSDWDNGIR
+659 TSDWDNGVR
-668 VTTPHA
+668 VNTPDA
-674 TLPIQRGV
+674 AIAIQRGV
-682 KYDIMVRAGNDGGVS
+682 KYDFMVRAGNNGGVS
-697 LPSEVLSAYIDAKYD
+697 LPSETLSAYIAPDHNND
-712 NKLALIINGFHR
+712 LALIINGFHR

-798 HGNTLAQMGISYVST
+798 HGKVLAQMGLSYVSS
-813 SINAIESLEPY
+813 SIDAIGSLAPY

-830 MGKEKGE
+830 MGKQKGE
-837 KTDTIGCIPMHLRK
+837 KNDTIGCIPMHLRE
-851 AIETYT
+851 AINAYT
-857 EQGGKILLSGSYI
+857 HQGGKILLTGSYI

-954 AYQDDKNRMII
+954 AYQDDNNRMII
-965 LPFMLESVKEFDSLY
+965 LPFMIESIKDFSGLY
-980 SDCIN
+980 SECIK
-985 WLLHP
+985 WLLVNP

>member
-1 MARSAYH
+1 
-8 LEFKGKKLKDMKKS
+8 MKKS
-22 LLLAIA
+22 FFLAIA

-34 TFAITPE
+34 TFAITPQ

-63 DIQIDEKNITITT
+63 DIQIDEKNITINT
-76 CNRLSCVSLSP
+76 CNRLSCISLSP
-87 QEIDE
+87 EEIAG
-92 LKSSVRQWVGGA
+92 LKESVRQWVGGT
-104 PTAQVNILSDGKE
+104 PTAEVQIISDGKE
-117 LNEWVTAIYQKRD
+117 LNEWVTALYKKRD

-195 TSSYTMPFLVPMLE
+195 TSSYTRPFLVPMLE

-230 DDSQLAMGITPA
+230 DDSQLATGITPA

-281 GGEYAVYVS
+281 AGEYAVYVS

-341 VTLTHKGKHITTTD
+341 VTLTHKGKQITTTD

-392 DSTKHIENQVFATTS
+392 DSTLHIANQVHATTS

-453 AGGSTAYPE
+453 AGGSAAYPE

-494 YTIKDDDK
+494 YTIKDDDQ

-516 DFADYIQTQIVEDI
+516 DFADYLQTQIVEDI

-542 LMQKSMSETRNP
+542 LMHKSMSETRNP

-567 NYYDMTFGLDPK
+567 NYYDMTFGLDPR
-579 FKFIA
+579 FKFIV

-611 QKMNISYTNNDSLH
+611 QQMNISYANNDSLH

-647 TRTSQLRDGQWQ
+647 TRTSQLKDGQWQ

-668 VTTPHA
+668 VSATEA
-674 TLPIQRGV
+674 TLPIQCGV
-682 KYDIMVRAGNDGGVS
+682 KYDIMVRAGNNGGVS
-697 LPSEVLSAYIDAKYD
+697 MPSEVLSAYIAPQYK
-712 NKLALIINGFHR
+712 NELALIINGFHR
-724 VDAPEMFGIDSITG
+724 VDAPDMFGIDSITG

-798 HGNTLAQMGISYVST
+798 HGNALAKMGISYVSS

-837 KTDTIGCIPMHLRK
+837 KTDTIGCIPMHLRH
-851 AIETYT
+851 AIEAYT
-857 EQGGKILLSGSYI
+857 AQGGKLLLSGSYI

-907 ILPTQQ
+907 ILPTKQ

-931 GIEPMTGGV
+931 GIEPMAGGV

-965 LPFMLESVKEFDSLY
+965 LPFMLESVKDFQALY

-985 WLLHP
+985 WLISQ

>member
-1 MARSAYH
+1 
-8 LEFKGKKLKDMKKS
+8 MKKS
-22 LLLAIA
+22 FFLAIA

-34 TFAITPE
+34 TFAITPQ

-63 DIQIDEKNITITT
+63 DIQIDEKNITINT
-76 CNRLSCVSLSP
+76 CNRLSCISLTP
-87 QEIDE
+87 EEIAG
-92 LKSSVRQWVGGA
+92 LKESVRQWVGGA
-104 PTAQVNILSDGKE
+104 PTAEVQIISDGKE
-117 LNEWVTAIYQKRD
+117 LDEWVTALYKKRD

-230 DDSQLAMGITPA
+230 DDSQLATGITPA

-257 DNPFAMGGYSTVKST
+257 DNPFMMGGYSTVKST

-281 GGEYAVYVS
+281 AGEYAVYVS

-341 VTLTHKGKHITTTD
+341 VTLTHKGKQITTTD

-392 DSTKHIENQVFATTS
+392 DSTLHIANQVYATTS

-453 AGGSTAYPE
+453 AGGSAAYPE

-494 YTIKDDDK
+494 YTIKDDDQ

-516 DFADYIQTQIVEDI
+516 DFADYLQTQIVEDI

-542 LMQKSMSETRNP
+542 LMHKSMSETRNP

-579 FKFIA
+579 FKFIV

-611 QKMNISYTNNDSLH
+611 QQMNISYANNDSLH

-647 TRTSQLRDGQWQ
+647 TRTSQLKDGQWQ

-668 VTTPHA
+668 VSATEA

-682 KYDIMVRAGNDGGVS
+682 KYDIMVRAGNNGGVS
-697 LPSEVLSAYIDAKYD
+697 LPSEVLSAYIAPQYK
-712 NKLALIINGFHR
+712 NELALIINGFHR
-724 VDAPEMFGIDSITG
+724 VDAPDMFGIDSITG

-798 HGNTLAQMGISYVST
+798 HGNALAQMGISYVST

-837 KTDTIGCIPMHLRK
+837 KTDTVGCIPMHLRH
-851 AIETYT
+851 AIEAYT
-857 EQGGKILLSGSYI
+857 AQGGKLLLSGSYI

-907 ILPTQQ
+907 ILPTKQ

-931 GIEPMTGGV
+931 GIEPMTGSV

-965 LPFMLESVKEFDSLY
+965 LPFMLESVKDFPALY

-985 WLLHP
+985 WLISQ

>member
-1 MARSAYH
+1 
-8 LEFKGKKLKDMKKS
+8 MKKS

-41 ELADSLNVFASQ
+41 ELADSLNQFASQ

-63 DIQIDEKNITITT
+63 DIQIDEKNITVTT
-76 CNRLSCVSLSP
+76 CNRLSCVSLTP
-87 QEIDE
+87 EEITG
-92 LKSSVRQWVGGA
+92 LKESVRQWVGGA

-117 LNEWVTAIYQKRD
+117 LDEWVTALYRKRD

-151 YSAKQGLDGK
+151 YAAKHGLDGK

-230 DDSQLAMGITPA
+230 DDSQLATGITPA
-242 EGTGWGRPLKPLLEG
+242 EGSGWGRPLKPLLEG
-257 DNPFAMGGYSTVKST
+257 DNPFAMGGYSIVNNN
-272 AQYTPNLPE
+272 ARYTPNLPE
-281 GGEYAVYVS
+281 AGEYAVYVS

-329 TFDFGTDANSNY
+329 TFDFGTDGNSNY
-341 VTLTHKGKHITTTD
+341 VALTHKGKHITTTD

-372 EIGDDDFYTK
+372 EIGHDDFYTK

-392 DSTKHIENQVFATTS
+392 DSTSHKEMQAFATTS

-453 AGGSTAYPE
+453 AGGSAAYPE

-469 VNMSVAFHSDA
+469 INMSVAFHSDA

-502 ETTYPSGGD
+502 ETTYPAGGD

-516 DFADYIQTQIVEDI
+516 DFADFIQTQIVEDI
-530 RQTMMPTWQKRH
+530 RHTMMPTWQKRH
-542 LMQKSMSETRNP
+542 LMHQSMSETRNP

-611 QKMNISYTNNDSLH
+611 QQMNIQYANNDSLH
-625 IRWAERVDRLEPTAT
+625 IRWAERIDRLEPTAT
-640 PTYYIVY
+640 PTYYIIY
-647 TRTSQLRDGQWQ
+647 TRTSQLKDGQWQ

-668 VTTPHA
+668 VNNPQA
-674 TLPIQRGV
+674 TLLIQRGV
-682 KYDIMVRAGNDGGVS
+682 KYDFMVRAGNDGGVS
-697 LPSEVLSAYIDAKYD
+697 LPSEVLSAYIAPNYSND
-712 NKLALIINGFHR
+712 LALIINGFHR

-738 GVVPGS
+738 GIVPGS

-813 SINAIESLEPY
+813 SIHAIESLEPY

-837 KTDTIGCIPMHLRK
+837 KTDTIGCIPMHLRN
-851 AIETYT
+851 AITTYT

-907 ILPTQQ
+907 ILPTKQ

-923 VIECEWPD
+923 VIECEWSD

-954 AYQDDKNRMII
+954 AYQDNKNRMII
-965 LPFMLESVKEFDSLY
+965 LPFMLESVKDFDALY

>member
-1 MARSAYH
+1 
-8 LEFKGKKLKDMKKS
+8 MKKS

-41 ELADSLNVFASQ
+41 ELADSLNQFASQ

-76 CNRLSCVSLSP
+76 CNRLSCVSLTP
-87 QEIDE
+87 EEITG
-92 LKSSVRQWVGGA
+92 LKESVRQWVGGA

-117 LNEWVTAIYQKRD
+117 LDEWVTALYRKRD

-230 DDSQLAMGITPA
+230 DDSQLATGITPA

-315 VNQQMGGGTWIYLG
+315 VNQQMGGGTCIYLG

-392 DSTKHIENQVFATTS
+392 DSTKHIENQAFATTS

-516 DFADYIQTQIVEDI
+516 DFADFIQTQIVEDI

-542 LMQKSMSETRNP
+542 LMHQSMSETRNP

-611 QKMNISYTNNDSLH
+611 QQMNISYANNDSLH
-625 IRWAERVDRLEPTAT
+625 ISWAERVDRLEPTAT
-640 PTYYIVY
+640 PTYYIIY
-647 TRTSQLRDGQWQ
+647 TRTSQLKDGQWQ

-798 HGNTLAQMGISYVST
+798 HGNTLAQLGISYVST

-824 TLVDII
+824 ALVDII

-931 GIEPMTGGV
+931 GIEPMTGSV

-965 LPFMLESVKEFDSLY
+965 LPFMLESVKDFDALY
-980 SDCIN
+980 SDCIK
-985 WLLHP
+985 WLNND

>member
-1 MARSAYH
+1 
-8 LEFKGKKLKDMKKS
+8 MKKS

-41 ELADSLNVFASQ
+41 ELADSLNQFASQ

-63 DIQIDEKNITITT
+63 DIQIDEKNITVTT
-76 CNRLSCVSLSP
+76 CNRLSCVSLTP
-87 QEIDE
+87 EEITG
-92 LKSSVRQWVGGA
+92 LKESVRQWVGGA

-117 LNEWVTAIYQKRD
+117 LDEWVTALYRKRD

-230 DDSQLAMGITPA
+230 DDSQLATGITPA
-242 EGTGWGRPLKPLLEG
+242 EGAGWGQPLKPLLEG
-257 DNPFAMGGYSTVKST
+257 DNPFTMGGYSTVNTS
-272 AQYTPNLPE
+272 ARYTPTLPE
-281 GGEYAVYVS
+281 AGEYAVYVS

-329 TFDFGTDANSNY
+329 TFDFGTDVNSNY

-382 KDTHSQEVVT
+382 KDTHSQEEVT
-392 DSTKHIENQVFATTS
+392 DSTRHKEMQVFATTS

-453 AGGSTAYPE
+453 AGGSAAYPD

-480 GCHPTDKLVGTFMF
+480 GCYPTDKLVGTFMF
-494 YTIKDDDK
+494 YTLYDDDK
-502 ETTYPSGGD
+502 ETTYPAGGD

-516 DFADYIQTQIVEDI
+516 DYADYIQTQIVEDI
-530 RQTMMPTWQKRH
+530 RHTMMPTWQKRH
-542 LMQKSMSETRNP
+542 LMHKSMSETRNP

-579 FKFIA
+579 FKFIV

-611 QKMNISYTNNDSLH
+611 QQMNVSYANNDTLN

-640 PTYYIVY
+640 PTYYILY
-647 TRTSQLRDGQWQ
+647 TRTSQLKDGEWV
-659 TSDWDNGIR
+659 TSDWDNGVR
-668 VTTPHA
+668 VNTPDA
-674 TLPIQRGV
+674 AIAIQRGV
-682 KYDIMVRAGNDGGVS
+682 KYDFMVRAGNDGGVS

-798 HGNTLAQMGISYVST
+798 HGKVLAQMGLSYVSS
-813 SINAIESLEPY
+813 SIDAIGSLAPY

-830 MGKEKGE
+830 MGKQKGE
-837 KTDTIGCIPMHLRK
+837 KNDTIGCIPMHLRE
-851 AIETYT
+851 AINAYT
-857 EQGGKILLSGSYI
+857 HQGGKILLTGSYI

-954 AYQDDKNRMII
+954 AYQDDNNRMII
-965 LPFMLESVKEFDSLY
+965 LPFMIESVKDFSGLY
-980 SDCIN
+980 SECIK
-985 WLLHP
+985 WLLVNP

>member
-1 MARSAYH
+1 M
-8 LEFKGKKLKDMKKS
+8 KKLF
-22 LLLAIA
+22 LLAIA

-34 TFAITPE
+34 TFAITPQ
-41 ELADSLNVFASQ
+41 ELADSLNVFASE

-63 DIQIDEKNITITT
+63 DIQIDEKNITVTT
-76 CNRLSCVSLSP
+76 CNRLSCISLTP
-87 QEIDE
+87 EEIAQ
-92 LKSSVRQWVGGA
+92 LKESVRQWVGGT
-104 PTAQVNILSDGKE
+104 PTATVSIISDGKE
-117 LNEWVTAIYQKRD
+117 LDEWVTALYKKRD

-223 QLHEVIV
+223 QLNEVIV
-230 DDSQLAMGITPA
+230 DDSQLATGITPA
-242 EGTGWGRPLKPLLEG
+242 EGSGWGRPLKPLLEG

-272 AQYTPNLPE
+272 ARYTPNLPE
-281 GGEYAVYVS
+281 AGEYAVYVS

-329 TFDFGTDANSNY
+329 TFDFGTDGNSNY
-341 VTLTHKGKHITTTD
+341 VALTHKGKHITTTD

-372 EIGDDDFYTK
+372 EIGHDDFYTK

-392 DSTKHIENQVFATTS
+392 DSTSHKEMQAFATTS

-453 AGGSTAYPE
+453 AGGSAAYPE

-480 GCHPTDKLVGTFMF
+480 GCYPTDKLVGTFMF
-494 YTIKDDDK
+494 YTITGDDK
-502 ETTYPSGGD
+502 ETTYPAGGD

-530 RQTMMPTWQKRH
+530 RQTMVPNWQKRH

-579 FKFIA
+579 FKFIV

-611 QKMNISYTNNDSLH
+611 QQMNVTYANNDTLQ
-625 IRWAERVDRLEPTAT
+625 IRWAERVDSLEPTAT
-640 PTYYIVY
+640 PSYYVLY
-647 TRTSQLRDGQWQ
+647 TRTSQLKNGEWQ
-659 TSDWDNGIR
+659 TTDWDNG
-668 VTTPHA
+668 VVVKQNNA
-674 TLPIQRGV
+674 TMAIQRGV
-682 KYDIMVRAGNDGGVS
+682 KYDFMVRAGNNGGVS
-697 LPSEVLSAYIDAKYD
+697 MPSEVMSAYIDPAY
-712 NKLALIINGFHR
+712 NNNLALIINGFHR
-724 VDAPEMFGIDSITG
+724 VDAPEMFGIDSVTG

-744 YAVSYGKE
+744 FAVSYGKE

-798 HGNTLAQMGISYVST
+798 HGNALAQMGVSYVSS
-813 SINAIESLEPY
+813 SINAIESLQPY

-830 MGKEKGE
+830 MGKQKGE
-837 KTDTIGCIPMHLRK
+837 KTDTIGCIPPHLRN
-851 AIETYT
+851 AIQAYT
-857 EQGGKILLSGSYI
+857 NQGGKILLTGSYI

-884 NVLHYRYKTE
+884 NMLHYRYKTE

-902 NFQYN
+902 NFQYD
-907 ILPTQQ
+907 ILPTKQ
-913 YEYYTKPNPQ
+913 YEYYTKPNSQ

-954 AYQDDKNRMII
+954 AYQDNKNRIII
-965 LPFMLESVKEFDSLY
+965 LPFMLESVKDFDALY